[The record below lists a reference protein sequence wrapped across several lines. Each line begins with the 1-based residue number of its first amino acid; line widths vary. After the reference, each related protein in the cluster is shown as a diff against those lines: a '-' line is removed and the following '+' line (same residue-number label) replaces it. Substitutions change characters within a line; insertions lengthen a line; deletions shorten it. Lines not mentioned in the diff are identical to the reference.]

1 MFKKDNIKTGSP
13 NLLFLLILL
22 FILTCSCSDS
32 NAPSMLEKVA
42 RLNLK
47 TIDRSIKTYYVNGYK
62 QRAETTLNV
71 LHKSIKFYEK
81 NFDVKQSFALAIID
95 SSSWEKITQ
104 IPYGLPFVSGPPYIV
119 CLPANSNNALSEI
132 IFTALDGY
140 ELNTQNGM
148 SQEEIVN
155 LFISLIGFHELGHI
169 YANAYGISFPNKWT
183 FEFAATYF
191 AYFYLEQNFPRQ
203 SEIWVD
209 VSEILVKELEPSNTS
224 LNDFEEMYVRV
235 GVENYA
241 WYQAAFLVRV
251 MEVYRQQG
259 IEFLR
264 KLKKHQWPSNSP
276 SEYLNEMENISSG
289 FVKWAQNYHLQ
300 NDESK

>member
-1 MFKKDNIKTGSP
+1 MFKKELIKTGTP
-13 NLLFLLILL
+13 NLLFVLIIV
-22 FILTCSCSDS
+22 FSLTCSCNDS
-32 NAPSMLEKVA
+32 NAPSMLEKVEH
-42 RLNLK
+42 LNLK
-47 TIDRSIKTYYVNGYK
+47 TIDGSIKTYYANGYK
-62 QRAETTLNV
+62 ESAENTLNV
-71 LHKSIKFYEK
+71 LHNSIKFYEE

-95 SSSWEKITQ
+95 SVSWKKITQ

-119 CLPANSNNALSEI
+119 CLPASSDNALSEI
-132 IFTALDGY
+132 ISTAIDGY
-140 ELNTQNGM
+140 ELNTHNGM

-169 YANAYGISFPNKWT
+169 YANAYGISFPNKWI

-203 SEIWVD
+203 SDIWVD
-209 VSEILVKELEPSNTS
+209 VSEILVKELEPSTTS

-259 IEFLR
+259 IEFLK
-264 KLKKHQWPSNSP
+264 KLKMHQWPSDSP
-276 SEYLNEMENISSG
+276 SEYLQEMETIGPG
-289 FVKWAQNYHLQ
+289 FVKWAQNYHLY
-300 NDESK
+300 NSESN